1 MFNHVL
7 FNIPLQFSAMLY
19 IHVYVV
25 YILLIF
31 YIDGNLPVPGII
43 NPVYTTNNQNVP
55 NLEREIQRQQQQS
68 NHQCATSCNENE
80 VVCSVP
86 SIDPTDV
93 KNVSLPVNGA
103 CVTVSSTDDDSESDR
118 YTTLTDIQAKLDEID
133 RTGARHSFD

>member
-1 MFNHVL
+1 M
-7 FNIPLQFSAMLY
+7 
-19 IHVYVV
+19 
-25 YILLIF
+25 
-31 YIDGNLPVPGII
+31 PGII

-80 VVCSVP
+80 VACIVP
-86 SIDPTDV
+86 SIDPTVV

-133 RTGARHSFD
+133 RTGARHSFDYHLN

>member
-1 MFNHVL
+1 MNDKKKIKQIFMVKLSML
-7 FNIPLQFSAMLY
+7 FKFS
-19 IHVYVV
+19 
-25 YILLIF
+25 
-31 YIDGNLPVPGII
+31 NT
-43 NPVYTTNNQNVP
+43 NPMYTTDNQNVP
-55 NLEREIQRQQQQS
+55 NIEREIQRQQQQS

-80 VVCSVP
+80 VACSVP

>member
-1 MFNHVL
+1 M
-7 FNIPLQFSAMLY
+7 
-19 IHVYVV
+19 
-25 YILLIF
+25 
-31 YIDGNLPVPGII
+31 PGII

-80 VVCSVP
+80 VACSVP

-118 YTTLTDIQAKLDEID
+118 YTTLTDFQAKLDEID